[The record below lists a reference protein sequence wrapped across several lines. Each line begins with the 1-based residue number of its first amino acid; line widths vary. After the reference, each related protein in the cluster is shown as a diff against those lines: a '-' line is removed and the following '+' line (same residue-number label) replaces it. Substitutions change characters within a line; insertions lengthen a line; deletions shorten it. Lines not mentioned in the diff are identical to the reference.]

1 MIAVDAKEIYC
12 FEVRVLKRFFCK
24 ARVQRGVVI
33 RDFCLSSKKK
43 YPKKVLSSMNQTN
56 INLYMFRK
64 EFLVKK
70 TFICD
75 EQCFLIFSHES
86 LCRE

>member
-12 FEVRVLKRFFCK
+12 FEVRVLKRFFCE
-24 ARVQRGVVI
+24 AWVQRGVVI

-70 TFICD
+70 HLFVMSNV
-75 EQCFLIFSHES
+75 F
-86 LCRE
+86 

>member
-12 FEVRVLKRFFCK
+12 FEVRVLKRLFCE

-43 YPKKVLSSMNQTN
+43 YLKKVLSSMNQTN

-70 TFICD
+70 HLFVMSNV
-75 EQCFLIFSHES
+75 F
-86 LCRE
+86 